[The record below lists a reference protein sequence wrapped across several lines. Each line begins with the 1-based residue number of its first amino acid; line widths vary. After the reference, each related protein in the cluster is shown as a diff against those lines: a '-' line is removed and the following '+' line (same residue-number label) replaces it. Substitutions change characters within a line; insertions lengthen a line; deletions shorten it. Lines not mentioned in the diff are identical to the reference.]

1 MELYTLD
8 SLYRRERVID
18 KFESLIWTERRSS
31 WGDFQLVLHSTLE
44 NRTIFPVGLR
54 LAMNESLRVM
64 VVETVEDKVDDEG
77 RELLVIEGRSIE
89 AILEDRAARDTLA
102 DTTVE
107 PKWVLTG
114 LPAAIARK
122 IFQDICL
129 LGQLSS
135 RDVIPLVIESGEL
148 FPEDNVPEPDD
159 SIVYEIGPMTVY
171 KAIKDLCDIYGLGF
185 RMVRNFDN
193 SQLQWDIYSGCD
205 RTSAQTIFPAV
216 VFSPNL
222 DNLKNTSELI
232 SIAAFKNV
240 AYVISPVGTV
250 VVYADNVDPD
260 VTEGFERRVLV
271 VDANDITATDPP
283 EDPEVLEARLIQ
295 RGKQELA
302 AHRQFLAFDGE
313 VTAGSQYKYGVNYHL
328 GDLVEMQTK
337 DGGINKMQVD
347 EQIFVSDKEGERS
360 YPTLILHQ
368 FITAGSWLA
377 WPPQQVWFDLDAS
390 LETWAD
396 QP

>member
-18 KFESLIWTERRSS
+18 KFESLIWSERRSA
-31 WGDFQLVLHSTLE
+31 WGDFQLTLHSTLE
-44 NRTIFPVGLR
+44 NRTLLKTGLR
-54 LAMNESLRVM
+54 LAMNESHRIM
-64 VVETVEDKVDDEG
+64 IVETVEDKVDDEG
-77 RELLVIEGRSIE
+77 RELLVVEGRSIE
-89 AILEDRAARDTLA
+89 SILDDRVAKDTLA
-102 DTTVE
+102 DLTLE

-129 LGQLSS
+129 LGQLSV
-135 RDVIPLVIESGEL
+135 RDIIPLVVESGAL
-148 FPEDNVPEPDD
+148 FPEDTVPEPTDE
-159 SIVYEIGPMTVY
+159 IIYEIGPMTVY

-185 RMVRNFDN
+185 RLVRNFDS
-193 SQLQWDIYSGCD
+193 SQLHWDVYSGSD
-205 RTSAQTIFPAV
+205 RTSSQTVFPAV

-222 DNLKNTSELI
+222 DNLQNTSELT

-240 AYVISPVGTV
+240 AYVFSPAGTK

-260 VTEGFERRVLV
+260 VTEGFERRVLMV
-271 VDANDITATDPP
+271 QADDIAVQDPP
-283 EDPEVLEARLIQ
+283 ETAEVIGAKLEQ

-302 AHRQFLAFDGE
+302 LHRQFMAFDGE
-313 VTAGSQYKYGVNYHL
+313 LHPNSQYKYGVDYNV
-328 GDLVEMQTK
+328 GDLVEMQAK
-337 DGGINKMQVD
+337 DGGINVMQVV

-360 YPTLILHQ
+360 YPTLEVNQ

-377 WPPQQVWFDLDAS
+377 WPPAQVWFDLDS
-390 LETWAD
+390 SPETWAD
-396 QP
+396 QE